1 MSKTPKVVKWTES
14 AEGVEFA
21 ERTAVRDVAR
31 DESGDVGPFKIEY
44 EDSEGGEGQGENAF
58 YVYKV
63 TDTRDD
69 SVEFMRVDLS
79 YYSYDGM
86 QWSYVDDN
94 DFYVVEKR
102 KIEVESWEQV

>member
-1 MSKTPKVVKWTES
+1 MSKTPKVVEWTKS
-14 AEGVEFA
+14 AEDVEFA

-31 DESGDVGPFKIEY
+31 DEGGNVGPFEIKL
-44 EDSEGGEGQGENAF
+44 EDYEGGEGQGESAF

-86 QWSYVDDN
+86 QWDYVNDN

-102 KIEVESWEQV
+102 LIQVESWEQV